1 MRLRHLLW
9 RSVPCQCEPCHVTIT
24 APAKTK
30 HVHAMLEIAAKF
42 PGMTPDGSPASDLHA
57 QSWLLQECSAD
68 LLKQLSQL
76 LSIEPPA
83 NDADGVS
90 KCAPLTRKRFSFFVM
105 LSCRLFGV
113 LKVELLSMCSGTGS
127 FPTTAA
133 AGRYCSTCCRCC
145 LI

>member
-1 MRLRHLLW
+1 MLSLVTLTLRRRLRACPYSGCLRGQPELMRLRHLLW

-42 PGMTPDGSPASDLHA
+42 PRMTADGSPASDLHA

-68 LLKQLSQL
+68 LLKQLSRL

-90 KCAPLTRKRFSFFVM
+90 KCAPSH
-105 LSCRLFGV
+105 SQALFIFCDVV
-113 LKVELLSMCSGTGS
+113 LQVV
-127 FPTTAA
+127 
-133 AGRYCSTCCRCC
+133 
-145 LI
+145 